1 MEDDY
6 VAGGFYEG
14 TVSPLGDDAY
24 LNSTISSSN
33 QWYLWGNIIKASNDT
48 DLEKASDVSVD
59 AVVTSIYFNSV
70 VFILLMVFY
79 ECLRRTIPSV
89 YSSRKRM
96 CHMQAAASINQ
107 RDDTGDNTDE
117 DDEEATSVHP
127 VVSYF
132 SPIPDSLSHNLRTE
146 QPSFDEGRRT
156 DDNLTTPSKHV
167 TKGTPTTTAGAYLFR
182 AAMSEMKGDNYK
194 SITMLK
200 NEHLHRLDSKSS
212 LPDSRPL
219 DWIQPVLGVPWS
231 KVLETAG
238 LDGYFFLRYIRMC
251 VRITAVSSFWFFLI
265 LVPAYVTGSTST
277 YSKVGWYHISVENI
291 PATGWRMWIACIFLY
306 LFSFFIFFVVKQEYR
321 HFLEVRQDFLAK
333 GSAHVHP
340 QHHYSLLVESI
351 PYEIRS
357 DRALEEYFNRLF
369 PGKVHSASVVLKLPD
384 LERTSARCLRSCRR
398 LEKSIA
404 MFNATGRRSTHVVG
418 RARMNLLGIEFLPMD
433 CSFKYGDDLGDD
445 DSVGSYD
452 DDDGVTK
459 NHAIELLNGKLKSL
473 FSERPKKG
481 TRVDSIQ
488 YYTQELAMH
497 SRALYR
503 MQERKIVIAEDG
515 NDPSRTEDTWFDI
528 AIKEAAVI
536 ANQILDDS
544 AVDNDLKTSSDQQ
557 SLISS
562 SGIAENMTSRYGS
575 ISHGTILDYNS
586 QSKCNVVDSTSDQ
599 ISKSGIPNAKG
610 SIDPLSSSELDRRKR
625 LIDSGV
631 SHCIELT

>member
-1 MEDDY
+1 M
-6 VAGGFYEG
+6 
-14 TVSPLGDDAY
+14 GDDNVENGY
-24 LNSTISSSN
+24 YESTMAPSSDDTYSN
-33 QWYLWGNIIKASNDT
+33 TSYQWYLWGNIIQASNDA

-70 VFILLMVFY
+70 VFILLMIFY

-107 RDDTGDNTDE
+107 RDDSLETTDE
-117 DDEEATSVHP
+117 DDEETTVHP

-132 SPIPDSLSHNLRTE
+132 SPSSENVSQGSRANHV
-146 QPSFDEGRRT
+146 SFDEGKHVNDKFDTPSR
-156 DDNLTTPSKHV
+156 LTTKE
-167 TKGTPTTTAGAYLFR
+167 TPTTTAGAALLR
-182 AAMSEMKGDNYK
+182 TAMSEMKGDNYK

-200 NEHLHRLDSKSS
+200 LDNLHRLDSKSS

-251 VRITAVSSFWFFLI
+251 VRITAVSTFWFFLI
-265 LVPAYVTGSTST
+265 LVPAYATGSTST

-291 PATGWRMWIACIFLY
+291 PATGWRMWVACIFLY

-333 GSAHVHP
+333 GSVHVHP

-357 DRALEEYFNRLF
+357 DRALAEYFNRLF

-384 LERTSARCLRSCRR
+384 LEKTSARCLRSCRR

-404 MFNATGRRSTHVVG
+404 MYNATGRRPTHVVG

-433 CSFKYGDDLGDD
+433 CSFKYGDGLDDDDDSSIGSYPDD
-445 DSVGSYD
+445 DSVS
-452 DDDGVTK
+452 K
-459 NHAIELLNGKLKSL
+459 NRTVEHLSGQMKSM
-473 FSERPKKG
+473 FNERPKKG
-481 TRVDSIQ
+481 TRVDSIM

-503 MQERKIVIAEDG
+503 MQERKIEIAGDG
-515 NDPSRTEDTWFDI
+515 NDPLRREDSWFDV
-528 AIKEAAVI
+528 AIKDASVI
-536 ANQILDDS
+536 VNQILDDS
-544 AVDNDLKTSSDQQ
+544 AIDNELKTSPDQQ
-557 SLISS
+557 FLISS

-575 ISHGTILDYNS
+575 ISHSLLDSNKQS
-586 QSKCNVVDSTSDQ
+586 QSSVIDATIEQGKKPGNKIPKSKPTSD
-599 ISKSGIPNAKG
+599 
-610 SIDPLSSSELDRRKR
+610 PLASSESDRRQR

-631 SHCIELT
+631 SYFFFG